1 MFKGEVDLQ
10 VMFNYSLVL
19 KLLDVEQ
26 ELTVKKKKNN
36 NLSVSGFIMQ

>member
-10 VMFNYSLVL
+10 VMFHYSLVL

>member
-10 VMFNYSLVL
+10 VMIHYNLVL